1 MSPLI
6 YLTLWKNTH
15 LEIKLTVLKK
25 IRLIKS
31 NSNKSGLW
39 NKFIFADPP
48 IILHW
53 HSQFMTPLPLSST
66 NEWFALKYFMECL
79 SIFHYLFY
87 IMSNQSLLS
96 SLFQILSCYRCQP
109 SSCRHHSYI
118 YIYNNGGF
126 LDPHSFLSNLSS
138 SLLFIFLV

>member
-31 NSNKSGLW
+31 NSSKRGLW

-48 IILHW
+48 IILQWGVGGNTGGNLNLFW
-53 HSQFMTPLPLSST
+53 HSEFMTPLPLSST
-66 NEWFALKYFMECL
+66 NEWFDLKYFMECL

-87 IMSNQSLLS
+87 IMSNLSYQVCFRSYHVIDASPLLVDT
-96 SLFQILSCYRCQP
+96 IR
-109 SSCRHHSYI
+109 I
-118 YIYNNGGF
+118 YI
-126 LDPHSFLSNLSS
+126 
-138 SLLFIFLV
+138 FI